1 MFNNNPYRFLGVIS
15 NSGVKNI
22 QKNLSKIKAYSK
34 IGKHLALPYELSFFN
49 LLEINRSESLIN
61 DAENK
66 ILLDPNKIKY
76 SLFWFIENSKKLI
89 MFIK

>member
-1 MFNNNPYRFLGVIS
+1 MFNNNPYRFLGVTS

-34 IGKHLALPYELSFFN
+34 IGKHLTLPYELSFFN

-66 ILLDPNKIKY
+66 ILLDPNKVKY
-76 SLFWFIENSKKLI
+76 SLFWFIDNS
-89 MFIK
+89 